1 MNVDRWI
8 AVLALFVAA
17 LGLLLAYYFYIKTIR
32 TKVLGIAYTNPIPLI
47 LPLKEINVSYL
58 GAAQTALSRVFV
70 LLWNKGTSP
79 IESNDFIAPITVRAG
94 EKVLVLKTYDKDA
107 AATVVVSV
115 EDKTITVNLLRPGE
129 AIILQIDAADDF
141 YRPDLSIQMK
151 SSDMSV
157 LLGQN
162 RAFLLIVPAVLMGAL
177 ALFFGMYTLQNLSL
191 PQWIVGEDFMAVVA
205 QFGILISWMLV
216 SFLVA
221 IATFF
226 LARKLFFGSTVTSVA
241 LRFFDLQ
248 FRINRVVHIWKSLRT
263 QIEAIIEKK

>member
-8 AVLALFVAA
+8 AVLALVVAA
-17 LGLLLAYYFYIKTIR
+17 FGLLLARYFYIKTIR

-58 GAAQTALSRVFV
+58 GATQTALSRVFV

-79 IESNDFIAPITVRAG
+79 IESSDFIVPITVRGG

-129 AIILQIDAADDF
+129 AIILQIDAADDS

-151 SSDMSV
+151 SADMSV

-162 RAFLLIVPAVLMGAL
+162 RALILVVPSVLMGVL
-177 ALFFGMYTLQNLSL
+177 TIFFGVYILQTLPL
-191 PQWIVGEDFMAVVA
+191 PQWMAGEDLMAVAA
-205 QFGILISWMLV
+205 QFGIVGAWCLV
-216 SFLVA
+216 SLLAA

-226 LARKLFFGSTVTSVA
+226 IARKIFFGSTVTSVA
-241 LRFFDLQ
+241 LRFLDLQ
-248 FRINRVVHIWKSLRT
+248 FRINSVVHTWKSLRK
-263 QIEAIIEKK
+263 QIEAIVEKK